1 MNLLFNY
8 IFVQVLGM
16 QEFGL
21 ALAASLGSWV
31 YMAVEAQYFL
41 SGRSS
46 FRISL
51 RSVSLKELWPAWR
64 WRRWRA
70 T

>member
-41 SGRSS
+41 SG
-46 FRISL
+46 
-51 RSVSLKELWPAWR
+51 
-64 WRRWRA
+64 
-70 T
+70 